1 MRKGVRAVDKYIV
14 EHKVIYKVEAESHE
28 EAMDKFS
35 CGEVIA
41 YDVDCYPVELDFSNK
56 LGVE

>member
-1 MRKGVRAVDKYIV
+1 MDKYIV
-14 EHKVIYKVEAESHE
+14 EHKVIYKVDAKSRE

-41 YDVDCYPVELDFSNK
+41 YDVDCYAVELDFSGGKNEQSRK
-56 LGVE
+56 A

>member
-1 MRKGVRAVDKYIV
+1 MDKYIV